1 MKYIKSKY
9 KHVKGM
15 YVQGVYKWS
24 CTLHG
29 DARVRKWV
37 NDEKEAAKMA
47 DITLIKRGKPPVN
60 ILKKIDS

>member
-1 MKYIKSKY
+1 
-9 KHVKGM
+9 M